1 MFLLYSLVAASS
13 YSCDDDGSVQQ
24 QMISGGCEAGLQAC
38 DTDCYNLKIDPSHCG
53 DCHTVCTN
61 QVCVN
66 GKCTDADKAC
76 SDNTLTYCSGQ
87 CVDLQADSK
96 HCGDC
101 KTACKPNESC
111 SKGNCE
117 PGCAPNHEECNGK
130 CVNIT
135 KDNEHCGNCNT
146 SCHQTMYCA
155 ESHCNCQYGLY
166 DCDNDSAN
174 GCESQTPCE
183 SKCTDESLT
192 SCGSD
197 CFDLQNDAKHCGNCQ
212 TKCNPSQICSGGSCT
227 ESGVTC
233 EAEDQISC
241 WGECVGKNDVAHCG
255 SCENTCNSNQI
266 CINGNCE
273 NKSTPSTCELPNT
286 LCYGQCVDLSSSDLH
301 CGRCL
306 NECQPNQKCVN
317 SKCELQ
323 CEPRT
328 NCNGTCIDTTSDKS
342 HCGDCNTAC
351 RAGQTC
357 SNSQCE
363 CDANHYNC
371 DGDDANGCESD
382 TPCTCQPGETQACWR
397 GESVVFKS
405 EFDKSICEKGTRIC
419 DDSGQF
425 WGPCTGGVYPSTL
438 TCDIYG
444 NLNGLDNDCDGIID
458 TICKS
463 ECDLKAGDMSYI
475 GCEYWG
481 AYIDNLIKN
490 ADSNHTFVLSN
501 PNDDPADVFIYDK
514 AQAANA
520 TATPVKTETIA
531 PHDVVAIEMHNT
543 GYNMCQ
549 GSGILPNA
557 YRIRASLP
565 ITAYQFSPLGNPDA
579 HSNDASLLLPA
590 NVLGNKYIGMTWQS
604 ESGSGPQQ
612 NDHRSYIAIIATEP
626 GETVVTI
633 KTTSQISATETT
645 SIKVTSTQTQAQ
657 TAITEMAKDETR
669 PFTLNRFDVLT
680 LMAPPSTEHNQTGTR
695 IESDKNIA
703 VFGASRSTYVPAGV
717 SCCRDHLEEQLFPT
731 QAWGKSY
738 LAARAYSGG
747 VAGDGWV
754 ITARDNDTTI
764 TLTKGLK
771 NLNNS
776 NADIPETIT
785 LNAGQTYP
793 AFETRTPFEIRAD
806 KPISVGQFLPS
817 QAYNK
822 YNNPDDPTKQIG
834 DPSFI
839 LTVPYEQYRSDYD
852 FMVPTKF
859 NTNYITIIAPQN
871 AKVTY
876 DGDIIAESD
885 YIGTR
890 EQIGDSSFYVGYIQV
905 QPGVHHMTADQPFG
919 LYSYGYY
926 NMSSYGY
933 PIGLDLRIINTN

>member
-1 MFLLYSLVAASS
+1 MKKRNKSGFGWFVMCCVAAVACGCEDEGAS
-13 YSCDDDGSVQQ
+13 QQ
-24 QMISGGCEAGLQAC
+24 QQLVSGGCEAGLQAC
-38 DTDCYNLKIDPSHCG
+38 GSDCYNLKIDSSHCG
-53 DCHTVCTN
+53 DCNTICNN

-66 GKCTDADKAC
+66 GKCTDVDKAC
-76 SDNTLTYCSGQ
+76 SDRTLSYCDGQ
-87 CVDLQADSK
+87 CVNLQNDQN

-101 KTACKPNESC
+101 KTVCKPNESC
-111 SKGNCE
+111 NEGHCE
-117 PGCAPNHEECNGK
+117 PGCAPNHKECNGK
-130 CVNIT
+130 CIDIT
-135 KDNEHCGNCNT
+135 KDNDHCGDCNA
-146 SCHQTMYCA
+146 SCHETMYCA
-155 ESHCNCQYGLY
+155 ESQCNCQYGLY

-183 SKCTDESLT
+183 SKCADESLS

-241 WGECVGKNDVAHCG
+241 WGECVGKNDVDHCG
-255 SCENTCNSNQI
+255 SCENTCNSDQI

-273 NKSTPSTCELPNT
+273 NKSNPSTCELPNT
-286 LCYGQCVDLSSSDLH
+286 ICYGQCVDLSSDDMN

-306 NECQPNQKCVN
+306 NECNSNQKCVN

-371 DGDDANGCESD
+371 DGDDGNGCESD

-397 GESVVFKS
+397 GASVVFKS

-481 AYIDNLIKN
+481 AYLDNLIRT
-490 ADSNHTFVLSN
+490 NHTFVFSN
-501 PNDDPADVFIYDK
+501 PSETD
-514 AQAANA
+514 
-520 TATPVKTETIA
+520 TATVYIYNKSGFEASPQAPVKTVELA
-531 PHDVVAIEMHNT
+531 PKAVQTVQMNT
-543 GYNMCQ
+543 GATNMCLATSQ
-549 GSGILPNA
+549 NAYA
-557 YRIRASLP
+557 YRIRSTHP
-565 ITAYQFSPLGNPDA
+565 ITAYQFSPWGDASA
-579 HSNDASLLLPA
+579 HSNDASLMLPA
-590 NVLGNKYIGMTWQS
+590 NVLGKKYIAMTWHS
-604 ESGSGPQQ
+604 DTGD
-612 NDHRSYIAIIATEP
+612 DHRSTLTVIATEP
-626 GETVVTI
+626 GTTKVDVT
-633 KTTSQISATETT
+633 TTSKIIAGTGIE
-645 SIKVTSTQTQAQ
+645 
-657 TAITEMAKDETR
+657 EMAAGNSRQFK
-669 PFTLNRFDVLT
+669 LNRFDVLT
-680 LMAPPSTEHNQTGTR
+680 LMAPSETTHEQTGTI
-695 IESDKNIA
+695 IEADKNIA
-703 VFGASRSTYVPAGV
+703 VYGGSRSSYVPSKAIAG
-717 SCCRDHLEEQLFPT
+717 CCRDHLEEQLFPL

-738 LAARAYSGG
+738 IAARAYSVGTGNDFWRIMAQEDNTKVTVPESLGG
-747 VAGDGWV
+747 
-754 ITARDNDTTI
+754 
-764 TLTKGLK
+764 
-771 NLNNS
+771 
-776 NADIPETIT
+776 PFT
-785 LNAGQTYP
+785 LNAGQ
-793 AFETRTPFEIRAD
+793 FKEISTRECFTINAD

-817 QAYNK
+817 QSYNGRS
-822 YNNPDDPTKQIG
+822 IG

-839 LTVPYEQYRSDYD
+839 LTVPYEQYRSDYS
-852 FMVPTKF
+852 FMVPPSYDENF
-859 NTNYITIIAPQN
+859 VTIIKPKDGKVFLDGTEVTQTKATSIVSSKPQTATEPFIN
-871 AKVTY
+871 
-876 DGDIIAESD
+876 IS
-885 YIGTR
+885 GTNF
-890 EQIGDSSFYVGYIQV
+890 QVGYVSID
-905 QPGVHHMTADQPFG
+905 PGTHHMTGDKPFG
-919 LYSYGYY
+919 LYNYGYY